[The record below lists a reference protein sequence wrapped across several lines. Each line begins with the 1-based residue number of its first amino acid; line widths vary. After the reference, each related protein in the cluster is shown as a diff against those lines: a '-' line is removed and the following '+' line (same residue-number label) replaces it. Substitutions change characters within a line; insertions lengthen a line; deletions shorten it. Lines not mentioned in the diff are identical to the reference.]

1 MSRRTDVVHFFRSD
15 PAELLATL
23 EDLGRDRDGWVN
35 LQAVEDDEE
44 EAPDAPPARAGVFNF
59 LTARGPRIPVS
70 TWVPAAVG
78 AKRSEPDSVGIQHGA
93 GPRAFRQLLAA
104 GVTPPEGA
112 TMLSD
117 HPRRG
122 LVLAL
127 PDGAGP
133 AEILSWLFAA
143 SDVLA
148 SDPLPD
154 TWVAIVH
161 HR

>member
-1 MSRRTDVVHFFRSD
+1 VSRRTEVVHFFRSD
-15 PAELLATL
+15 PSELLGVLDA
-23 EDLGRDRDGWVN
+23 LGTERDGWVN
-35 LQAVEDDEE
+35 LQPVEDEK
-44 EAPDAPPARAGVFNF
+44 EAPDAAPTRSGIFSLVSP
-59 LTARGPRIPVS
+59 RGPKIPIS
-70 TWVPAAVG
+70 TWVPGEVS
-78 AKRSEPDSVGIQHGA
+78 AKRSEPDSLGIQHGA
-93 GPRAFRQLLAA
+93 GPKAYRQLLAA

-122 LVLAL
+122 LVLSVPNGTSAAVVL
-127 PDGAGP
+127 A
-133 AEILSWLFAA
+133 WLFDA
-143 SDVLA
+143 SRVLA